1 VPPSKD
7 WHKSLESCV
16 LGLLSQSLAVS
27 NFGLP
32 TSVSAECLIKDAQ
45 IYRRPRPNKRP
56 QLWYKQTGAKPTD
69 GGQQGY
75 VLRSSQIGR
84 NPRQSDPAIRPIC
97 VVPAFIS
104 EHLSLALSSR
114 VCDTIWHQITCRLQI
129 RKPEPRTPNP
139 VLRTPSQKHP
149 APPLAWPSP
158 LPFVSRTPRRTRS
171 PIWSQQS
178 LKRRTERE
186 KCKLSWSGALREK

>member
-1 VPPSKD
+1 VPLSKD

-16 LGLLSQSLAVS
+16 FRLLSQSLAVS

-45 IYRRPRPNKRP
+45 IYRRSRPNKRP

-129 RKPEPRTPNP
+129 RKPEPRTRYYEPRPKNIPPHPSHDHPLYRSFPARP
-139 VLRTPSQKHP
+139 VAHDRLSD
-149 APPLAWPSP
+149 
-158 LPFVSRTPRRTRS
+158 RS
-171 PIWSQQS
+171 N
-178 LKRRTERE
+178 R
-186 KCKLSWSGALREK
+186 